1 MLKKPSTRPIIGEST
16 MNWAILTKPLV
27 ITACGPDEIHAAPT
41 KPPISAWDDDVGSPS
56 HQVMRFQIT
65 APRTPAKIIMGVTTD
80 GSTTPFPTVFATC
93 TPKTAKAAKLKNPAH
108 TTAIRGDS
116 T

>member
-1 MLKKPSTRPIIGEST
+1 

-65 APRTPAKIIMGVTTD
+65 APRT
-80 GSTTPFPTVFATC
+80 

-116 T
+116 TRVLTTVAIELAASWKPLMKSKASAVRMVIQT